1 MSIETPNNSKGA
13 GKASH
18 EAAGEIIDTPR
29 ELTKEEQSELGKLL
43 KRLGTNGE

>member
-18 EAAGEIIDTPR
+18 EGAGEIIDPPR
-29 ELTKEEQSELGKLL
+29 ELTKAEKSKLGELLES
-43 KRLGTNGE
+43 LGANGR